1 MKRIDLIRSG
11 SAVFAASSLPGRA
24 LAQVPLPTL
33 RIGLVTADTYAE
45 AFYGDEA
52 GIFRNNG
59 FAVDIKPL
67 GNSAAIAAAM
77 IGGTLD
83 IGVGSPS
90 QVAAARQNGL
100 PFYFFAPSALFAA
113 EAPTTVL
120 MVAKNSALSKAAD
133 LSGKTIAVENLK
145 SLPQLSVSAWML
157 KAGVDPASVK
167 YVEIPTFSMAGALE
181 GGRVDAAVI
190 GEPGVAAARPTCRQ
204 IASPFEAIARRFY
217 ISAWFSTKAWLDANP
232 ALARRFVTAIGQTAI
247 WANAHQKETAVIL
260 QRVTKMQPE
269 QMVSMARARYGEK
282 MDTALMEPLLTLAL
296 KNGLLP
302 APISAKEMIYPG
314 FE

>member
-1 MKRIDLIRSG
+1 MNRSDLVRSCAALL
-11 SAVFAASSLPGRA
+11 AVTSLPRRA
-24 LAQVPLPTL
+24 GAQAALPTI

-52 GIFRNNG
+52 GIFRSNG

-77 IGGTLD
+77 VGGTLD
-83 IGVGSPS
+83 VGVGSPS
-90 QVAAARQNGL
+90 QVAAARENGL

-120 MVAKNSALSKAAD
+120 MVAKNSPVSRAAD

-157 KAGVDPASVK
+157 KNGVDPAGVK

-232 ALARRFVTAIGQTAI
+232 ALARRFVTAIGQTAV

-260 QRVTKMQPE
+260 ERVTKMQPE
-269 QMVSMARARYGEK
+269 QLVSMVRARYGEK
-282 MDTALMEPLLTLAL
+282 MDPSLMEPLLGLAL